1 MRRTLVVVAVVAAAS
16 TVVAGCGKASPPAR
30 ALSATTS
37 HLSDIHSGRLTMS
50 LLGSSAAGSE
60 ASGGAEG
67 FRLEGPFSVAT
78 KKGQLP
84 VADLEFTRIVGGS
97 EQHTRFTSTG
107 SAAFLRIQSG
117 VYRLPDARVAD
128 LRARGKAGNG
138 AGLAGLDLNKWV
150 SHPTMRAA
158 GSLDGMPVVRISG
171 RLDPVRALN
180 DMLSVASGLGASD
193 PGSPTHLTGSAA
205 DRVRKAVRSSNVEII
220 TGRDDHLLRELR
232 VTIGLEVNA
241 RERLR
246 TALGRLAGV
255 QLSMHLAVAAPNRPI
270 RVVAPANARP
280 ASEIP
285 TTTSQ

>member
-1 MRRTLVVVAVVAAAS
+1 MRRALAVVAVLAAAS

-37 HLSDIHSGRLTMS
+37 HLNDIHSGRLTMS
-50 LLGSSAAGSE
+50 LLGSSATGGD
-60 ASGGAEG
+60 ASSGAEG

-78 KKGQLP
+78 KKGRLP
-84 VADLEFTRIVGGS
+84 VADLEFTRVVGGA
-97 EQHTRFTSTG
+97 EQQTRFISTG

-128 LRARGKAGNG
+128 LRARGKVGND
-138 AGLAGLDLNKWV
+138 AGLAGLDLDKWV
-150 SHPTMRAA
+150 SHPTMRGD
-158 GSLDGMPVVRISG
+158 GSRDGVPVVRISG
-171 RLDPVRALN
+171 QLDPVQALN

-205 DRVRKAVRSSNVEII
+205 DRVRRAVRSSTVEII

-232 VTIGLEVNA
+232 VTIGLAVNA
-241 RERLR
+241 RDRLR

-255 QLSMHLAVAAPNRPI
+255 QLSMHLAVTAPNRPVH
-270 RVVAPANARP
+270 VVAPANARP
-280 ASEIP
+280 ASELP
-285 TTTSQ
+285 GSAG